1 MIKVLLLGL
10 VLCAVV
16 LIVGLVIV
24 ALVAKKALH
33 TRNFKGLYNQFAYRF
48 KGSKH
53 HYPSRNQYYQSH
65 DYNHYRP
72 KHKKK
77 HYYGHRHGHDDDY
90 DDDYDDD

>member
-24 ALVAKKALH
+24 ALVAKKFVH
-33 TRNFKGLYNQFAYRF
+33 TRNLKGLYNQFAYRF

-53 HYPSRNQYYQSH
+53 S
-65 DYNHYRP
+65 YRSND
-72 KHKKK
+72 
-77 HYYGHRHGHDDDY
+77 HYY
-90 DDDYDDD
+90 